1 MLRLE
6 NVSYTY
12 KKGNGTV
19 LNNVNIEFEASTIY
33 GIVGKSGSGKSTL
46 LSLMAGLDVGSEGL
60 VEYNGK
66 DLKTLDRDVYRAKN
80 IGVIFQSFNLLTTLS
95 ALENIVLSMN
105 ISESDVKDKEAFAL
119 NLLDRLG
126 ISEELAK
133 RKALNL
139 SGGEQQRVAIA
150 RALSHNPDVMIADEP
165 TANLDEDTAASI
177 MEILQS
183 LAKEEGK
190 CVIIVSHSRQVASYV
205 DALYGINGGN
215 ISFIK

>member
-12 KKGNGTV
+12 KKGNGAV
-19 LNNVNIEFEASTIY
+19 LNNVNIEFEASTVY

-46 LSLMAGLDVGSEGL
+46 LSLMAGLDTVTDGL
-60 VEYNGK
+60 VEYNDK

-119 NLLDRLG
+119 NILDRLG

-133 RKALNL
+133 RKVLNL

-205 DALYGINGGN
+205 DALYGINVGN

>member
-12 KKGNGTV
+12 KKGNGAV
-19 LNNVNIEFEASTIY
+19 LNNVNIEFEASTVY

-46 LSLMAGLDVGSEGL
+46 LSLMAGLDVVTDGL

-66 DLKTLDRDVYRAKN
+66 DLKSLDRDVYRAQN

-105 ISESDVKDKEAFAL
+105 ISESDVKDKESFAL
-119 NLLDRLG
+119 NLLERLG
-126 ISEELAK
+126 IGEELAK
-133 RKALNL
+133 RKVLNL

-183 LAKEEGK
+183 LAKEDGK
-190 CVIIVSHSRQVASYV
+190 CVIIVSHSRQVATYV

>member
-12 KKGNGTV
+12 KKGNGAV
-19 LNNVNIEFEASTIY
+19 LNNVNIEFEASTVY

-46 LSLMAGLDVGSEGL
+46 LSLMAGLDTVTDGL
-60 VEYNGK
+60 VEYNDK
-66 DLKTLDRDVYRAKN
+66 DLKTLDRDVYRAQN

-133 RKALNL
+133 RKVLNL

-183 LAKEEGK
+183 LAKDEGK

>member
-12 KKGNGTV
+12 KKGNGAV
-19 LNNVNIEFEASTIY
+19 LNNVNIEFEASTVY

-46 LSLMAGLDVGSEGL
+46 LSLMAGLDVVTDGL

-66 DLKTLDRDVYRAKN
+66 DLKSLDRDVYRAQN
-80 IGVIFQSFNLLTTLS
+80 IGVIFQSFKLLTTLS
-95 ALENIVLSMN
+95 ALENIVLSMS

-133 RKALNL
+133 RKVLNL

>member
-12 KKGNGTV
+12 KKGNGAV
-19 LNNVNIEFEASTIY
+19 LNNVNIEFEASTVY

-46 LSLMAGLDVGSEGL
+46 LSLMAGLDVVTDGL

-66 DLKTLDRDVYRAKN
+66 DLKSLDRDVYRAQN

-105 ISESDVKDKEAFAL
+105 ISESDVKDKESFAL
-119 NLLDRLG
+119 NLLERLG
-126 ISEELAK
+126 IGEELAK
-133 RKALNL
+133 RKVLNL

-183 LAKEEGK
+183 LAKDEGK
-190 CVIIVSHSRQVASYV
+190 CVIIVSHSRQVATYV

>member
-12 KKGNGTV
+12 KKGNGAV
-19 LNNVNIEFEASTIY
+19 LNNVNIEFEASTVY

-46 LSLMAGLDVGSEGL
+46 LSLMAGLDTVTDGL
-60 VEYNGK
+60 VEYNDK
-66 DLKTLDRDVYRAKN
+66 DLKTLDRDVYRAQN

-105 ISESDVKDKEAFAL
+105 ISESDVKDKETFAL
-119 NLLDRLG
+119 NLLERLG
-126 ISEELAK
+126 INEELAK
-133 RKALNL
+133 RKVLNL

-183 LAKEEGK
+183 LAKDEGK

>member
-12 KKGNGTV
+12 KKGNGAV
-19 LNNVNIEFEASTIY
+19 LNNVNIEFEASTVY

-46 LSLMAGLDVGSEGL
+46 LSLMAGLDVVTDGL

-66 DLKTLDRDVYRAKN
+66 DLKSLDRDVYRAQN

-105 ISESDVKDKEAFAL
+105 ISESDVKDKESFAL
-119 NLLDRLG
+119 NLLERLG
-126 ISEELAK
+126 IGEELAK
-133 RKALNL
+133 RKVLNL

-165 TANLDEDTAASI
+165 TANLDEDNAASI

-183 LAKEEGK
+183 LAKDEGK
-190 CVIIVSHSRQVASYV
+190 CVIIVSHSRQVATYV

>member
-12 KKGNGTV
+12 KKGNGAV
-19 LNNVNIEFEASTIY
+19 LNNVNIEFEASTVY

-46 LSLMAGLDVGSEGL
+46 LSLMAGLDVVSEGL

-66 DLKTLDRDVYRAKN
+66 NLKTLDRDVYRAQN

-133 RKALNL
+133 RKVLNL
-139 SGGEQQRVAIA
+139 SGGEQQRVAVA
-150 RALSHNPDVMIADEP
+150 RALINQPKVVFADEP
-165 TANLDEDTAASI
+165 SGNLDSKNAEELHELFFNLRNEFGQTFVIVTHNEELANMTDRKLVMADGLF
-177 MEILQS
+177 ES
-183 LAKEEGK
+183 L
-190 CVIIVSHSRQVASYV
+190 
-205 DALYGINGGN
+205 
-215 ISFIK
+215 

>member
-12 KKGNGTV
+12 KKGNGAV

-46 LSLMAGLDVGSEGL
+46 LSLMAGLDTVTDGL
-60 VEYNGK
+60 VEYNDK

-133 RKALNL
+133 RKVLNL

-183 LAKEEGK
+183 LAKDEGK

>member
-1 MLRLE
+1 
-6 NVSYTY
+6 
-12 KKGNGTV
+12 
-19 LNNVNIEFEASTIY
+19 
-33 GIVGKSGSGKSTL
+33 
-46 LSLMAGLDVGSEGL
+46 
-60 VEYNGK
+60 
-66 DLKTLDRDVYRAKN
+66 
-80 IGVIFQSFNLLTTLS
+80 
-95 ALENIVLSMN
+95 MN

-119 NLLDRLG
+119 NLLDRLE

-133 RKALNL
+133 RKVLNL

-183 LAKEEGK
+183 LAKDEGK

>member
-12 KKGNGTV
+12 KKGNGAV
-19 LNNVNIEFEASTIY
+19 LNNVNIEFEASTVY

-46 LSLMAGLDVGSEGL
+46 LSLMAGLDVVTDGL

-66 DLKTLDRDVYRAKN
+66 DLKTLDRDVYRAQN

-105 ISESDVKDKEAFAL
+105 ISESDVKDKESFAL
-119 NLLDRLG
+119 NLLERLG
-126 ISEELAK
+126 IGEELAK
-133 RKALNL
+133 RKVLNL

-183 LAKEEGK
+183 LAKDEGK

>member
-12 KKGNGTV
+12 KKGNGAV
-19 LNNVNIEFEASTIY
+19 LNNVNIEFEASTVY

-46 LSLMAGLDVGSEGL
+46 LSLMAGLDVVTDGL
-60 VEYNGK
+60 VEYNVK
-66 DLKTLDRDVYRAKN
+66 DLKTLDRDVYRAQN

-105 ISESDVKDKEAFAL
+105 ISESDVKDKESFAL
-119 NLLDRLG
+119 NLLERLG
-126 ISEELAK
+126 INEEIAK
-133 RKALNL
+133 RKVLNL

-183 LAKEEGK
+183 LAKEDGK
-190 CVIIVSHSRQVASYV
+190 CVIIVSHSRQVATYV

>member
-12 KKGNGTV
+12 KKGNGAV
-19 LNNVNIEFEASTIY
+19 LNNVNIEFEASTVY

-46 LSLMAGLDVGSEGL
+46 LSLMAGLDTVTDGL
-60 VEYNGK
+60 VEYNEK
-66 DLKTLDRDVYRAKN
+66 DLKTLDRDVYRAQN

-133 RKALNL
+133 RKVLNL

-183 LAKEEGK
+183 LAKDEGK

>member
-12 KKGNGTV
+12 KKGNGAV
-19 LNNVNIEFEASTIY
+19 LNNVNIEFEASTVY

-46 LSLMAGLDVGSEGL
+46 LSLMAGLDTVTDGL
-60 VEYNGK
+60 VEYNDK

-133 RKALNL
+133 RKVLNL

>member
-12 KKGNGTV
+12 KKGNGAV
-19 LNNVNIEFEASTIY
+19 LNNVNIEFEASTVY

-46 LSLMAGLDVGSEGL
+46 LSLMAGLDTVTDGL
-60 VEYNGK
+60 VEYNDK

-133 RKALNL
+133 RKVLNL

-183 LAKEEGK
+183 LAKDEGK

>member
-12 KKGNGTV
+12 KKGNGAV
-19 LNNVNIEFEASTIY
+19 LNNVNIEFEASTVY

-46 LSLMAGLDVGSEGL
+46 LSLMAGLDTVTDGL
-60 VEYNGK
+60 VEYNDK
-66 DLKTLDRDVYRAKN
+66 DLKTLDRDVYRAQN

-105 ISESDVKDKEAFAL
+105 ISESDVKDKETFAL

-126 ISEELAK
+126 INEELAK
-133 RKALNL
+133 RKVLNL

-183 LAKEEGK
+183 LAKDEGK

>member
-12 KKGNGTV
+12 KKGNGAV
-19 LNNVNIEFEASTIY
+19 LNNVNIEFEASTVY
-33 GIVGKSGSGKSTL
+33 GMVGKSGSGKSTL
-46 LSLMAGLDVGSEGL
+46 LSLMAGLDVVSEGL

-133 RKALNL
+133 RKVLNL
-139 SGGEQQRVAIA
+139 SCGEQQRVAIA

-183 LAKEEGK
+183 LAKDEGK

>member
-12 KKGNGTV
+12 KKGNGAV
-19 LNNVNIEFEASTIY
+19 LNNVNIEFEASTVY
-33 GIVGKSGSGKSTL
+33 GMVGKSGSGKSTL
-46 LSLMAGLDVGSEGL
+46 LSLMAGLDVVSEGL

-105 ISESDVKDKEAFAL
+105 ISESDVKDKETFAL
-119 NLLDRLG
+119 NLLERLG
-126 ISEELAK
+126 INEELAK
-133 RKALNL
+133 RKVLNL

-183 LAKEEGK
+183 LAKDEGK

>member
-12 KKGNGTV
+12 KKGNGAV
-19 LNNVNIEFEASTIY
+19 LNNVNIEFEASTVY
-33 GIVGKSGSGKSTL
+33 GMVGKSGSGKSTL
-46 LSLMAGLDVGSEGL
+46 LSLMAGLDVVSEGL

-66 DLKTLDRDVYRAKN
+66 DLKTLDRDFYRAKN

-133 RKALNL
+133 RKVLNL

-183 LAKEEGK
+183 LAKDEGK
-190 CVIIVSHSRQVASYV
+190 CVIIVSHSRQVATYV

>member
-12 KKGNGTV
+12 KKGNGAV
-19 LNNVNIEFEASTIY
+19 LNNVNIEFEASTVY

-46 LSLMAGLDVGSEGL
+46 LSLMAGLDTVTDGL
-60 VEYNGK
+60 VEYNDK
-66 DLKTLDRDVYRAKN
+66 DLKTLDRDVYRAQN

-133 RKALNL
+133 RKVLNL

>member
-12 KKGNGTV
+12 KKGNGAV
-19 LNNVNIEFEASTIY
+19 LNNVNIEFEASTVY

-46 LSLMAGLDVGSEGL
+46 LSLMAGLDVVTDGL
-60 VEYNGK
+60 VEYNDK

-133 RKALNL
+133 RKVLNL

-150 RALSHNPDVMIADEP
+150 RALSHNPGVMIADEP

-183 LAKEEGK
+183 LAKDEGK